1 MIGRNLFRRRRTPPA
16 LFPLNNQRPTPA
28 EVRHV
33 FRELLGRE
41 PENET
46 VGTDRP
52 ALDFILDAAICT
64 ERMDRLHEQWRRE
77 EIASSPYWIA
87 STDIG
92 HFVTSTR
99 DSVIGASLRQ
109 TRQFQE
115 RDVATAVEFIERL
128 GLTVKLTTFLDVGA
142 NIGTHSIFALKY
154 GFETAVCIEP
164 DEENFRL
171 LRVNQILSGV
181 DQFCTNVQVAASDRN
196 ATGMLSISPDN
207 LGDHRVVARE
217 ADDADRRATKDISLR
232 TLDVLLA
239 NLNVPVSSIG
249 LCWIDTQG
257 HEGHVLAG
265 ARSLHELRTPMV
277 VEFWPW
283 GLNQSNGYGLL
294 REIISLGAF
303 EIFDLSCSIEQ
314 ANSARIPVETL
325 DLMYKE
331 YLSQGEQEGGRHTDL
346 LLVRP

>member
-1 MIGRNLFRRRRTPPA
+1 MIGRNLFRRRRASPSP
-16 LFPLNNQRPTPA
+16 FPLNDQRPTSA

-33 FRELLGRE
+33 FLELLGRE

-52 ALDFILDAAICT
+52 ALDFILDAAICA
-64 ERMDRLHEQWRRE
+64 ERADRLREQWRRE
-77 EIASSPYWIA
+77 EIASSPYWVA

-115 RDVATAVEFIERL
+115 RDVATAVGFIERL
-128 GLTVKLTTFLDVGA
+128 GLTVKLGTFLDVGA

-154 GFETAVCIEP
+154 GFSAAICIEP
-164 DEENFRL
+164 DEENFKL

-181 DQFCTNVQVAASDRN
+181 DQLCTNVQVAASDRN
-196 ATGMLSISPDN
+196 AKGMLSISPDN

-217 ADDADRRATKDISLR
+217 GDNADRRVTKDISLR

-283 GLNQSNGYGLL
+283 GLNQSKGYSLL

-303 EIFDLSCSIEQ
+303 EIFDLSCPMEQ

-331 YLSQGEQEGGRHTDL
+331 YLSLGKQEGGRHTDL

>member
-64 ERMDRLHEQWRRE
+64 ERMDHLREQWRRE
-77 EIASSPYWIA
+77 EIASSPYWVA

-128 GLTVKLTTFLDVGA
+128 GLTVKLGTFLDVGA

-196 ATGMLSISPDN
+196 AKGMLSISPDN

-239 NLNVPVSSIG
+239 NLNVSVSSIG

-265 ARSLHELRTPMV
+265 ARSLLETKVPLV
-277 VEFWPW
+277 LEFWPF
-283 GLNQSNGYGLL
+283 GLKQSGGYPLFRDSVRSSAFHIVDLG
-294 REIISLGAF
+294 RSIGEGTPVIISTNDLDRMFDESLAQGAVGA
-303 EIFDLSCSIEQ
+303 E
-314 ANSARIPVETL
+314 
-325 DLMYKE
+325 
-331 YLSQGEQEGGRHTDL
+331 RHTDL
-346 LLVRP
+346 LLVKM